1 MVLGTEKG
9 SVLSMLGPVLKQLS
23 AQGSGP
29 RSACVQLPLQGGGRQ
44 VAKWGSPPI
53 GGTDHLWRAWIIRL
67 SVH

>member
-9 SVLSMLGPVLKQLS
+9 NVLSTPGPVLKQLS

-29 RSACVQLPLQGGGRQ
+29 RSACAQLPLQGGGCQ
-44 VAKWGSPPI
+44 VAKWGSLPI
-53 GGTDHLWRAWIIRL
+53 GGTDHLWRGWIIRL